1 MGVGDSKEIQEIGAH
16 DGGLG
21 DDPHANSPH
30 VLRHAAIHPLN
41 PGRHCLREWT
51 AGLHLTVS
59 LDRGLVG
66 GQRAG
71 GNGNDLLTPKAVG
84 LPLSLGFHSF
94 PCSQIALSVQ
104 LISLNIGLAD
114 LQHLG
119 REQALTG
126 VQTQMKPDVPII
138 RYST

>member
-1 MGVGDSKEIQEIGAH
+1 MVVSG
-16 DGGLG
+16 
-21 DDPHANSPH
+21 
-30 VLRHAAIHPLN
+30 
-41 PGRHCLREWT
+41 T
-51 AGLHLTVS
+51 TLTPI
-59 LDRGLVG
+59 
-66 GQRAG
+66 
-71 GNGNDLLTPKAVG
+71 LLTYSVTRQFTRSTQDAIVSGSGPQASTWPSASTVA
-84 LPLSLGFHSF
+84 FHSF